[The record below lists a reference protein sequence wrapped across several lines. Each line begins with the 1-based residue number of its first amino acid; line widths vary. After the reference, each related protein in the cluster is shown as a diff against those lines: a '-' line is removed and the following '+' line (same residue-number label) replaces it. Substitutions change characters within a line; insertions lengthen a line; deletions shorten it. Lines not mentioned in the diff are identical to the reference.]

1 MFLGTFAWSF
11 VFVSLPFYIETIAHG
26 DAASTLR
33 WTGWILG
40 ISPLVTVLTA
50 PLWGRYA
57 ERRRP
62 RRLYVAVQAFQ
73 GVAFFGMV
81 VATTL
86 PGLFLA
92 RLLLGVM
99 GAASTFAFMMA
110 GRSGDAFT
118 VRRQVAA
125 IHSGM
130 PIGQV
135 IGPLAGALIAARIGF
150 RPSFVVGALILLGC
164 AALVGWLAPEPVD
177 ARPRRDAPA
186 GVRLGDLVTVGLI
199 VLGANIHVF
208 FLPAIL
214 PRVLVSLGVA
224 PAATLEIGGLVIF
237 ASGVAAAL
245 GAVLTPRLGDLGTD
259 RVVIASLLTASSLCL
274 AALAVPRSVWGYGA
288 LRFFQV
294 LFITPVFPL
303 VVARIAQH
311 GSGQVIGAIN
321 SARNCRRIPRA
332 GDGDDDARL
341 GTGVGGVRDPGGPG
355 PGLRAAGAGSRHAS
369 GERVLMAQGF
379 TSRPLVDIRL
389 EEMQTAT
396 GTPPFLESI
405 SLHVRYGEFFT
416 FVGPPHSGKTAIL
429 RAIAGFLPLSGGR
442 VIVDAEDIAHLPAAR
457 RGIGYV
463 FHQGALWPHLDAR
476 AHVAFALDLA
486 GVGRDD
492 MAERIE
498 PAVRRPGLAEVA
510 GRKPDDL
517 TLEQRRRLALARA
530 LAVEPRVLL
539 LDEPLA
545 HLDPGARKTLR
556 LEVARLHRDL
566 AVTTICATRDA
577 ADALALSDR
586 IGVVENGRLLQVGDP
601 EQLYRRPASHAVAQA
616 LGPANYLPVKV
627 VEVREIGVVVATEAG
642 DRVPVAGIAFRQ
654 GSPGVLVL
662 RPETLSIVD
671 AAMARGP
678 SIPGTVSLRVFEGAR
693 YLYEIDIRTGTP
705 VRVELPATDTAI
717 FRVGDRVRVEV
728 SSDTVVLLP
737 ADT

>member
-125 IHSGM
+125 IQSGM
-130 PIGQV
+130 TIGQV

-214 PRVLVSLGVA
+214 PRILVSLGVA
-224 PAATLEIGGLVIF
+224 PAATLEVGGLVIF

-321 SARNCRRIPRA
+321 SARIA
-332 GDGDDDARL
+332 
-341 GTGVGGVRDPGGPG
+341 
-355 PGLRAAGAGSRHAS
+355 
-369 GERVLMAQGF
+369 
-379 TSRPLVDIRL
+379 
-389 EEMQTAT
+389 
-396 GTPPFLESI
+396 
-405 SLHVRYGEFFT
+405 
-416 FVGPPHSGKTAIL
+416 
-429 RAIAGFLPLSGGR
+429 AGFLGPVMATMMLAWGPASVVY
-442 VIVDAEDIAHLPAAR
+442 VILAA
-457 RGIGYV
+457 
-463 FHQGALWPHLDAR
+463 L
-476 AHVAFALDLA
+476 
-486 GVGRDD
+486 
-492 MAERIE
+492 
-498 PAVRRPGLAEVA
+498 GLGCV
-510 GRKPDDL
+510 P
-517 TLEQRRRLALARA
+517 LALAR
-530 LAVEPRVLL
+530 
-539 LDEPLA
+539 
-545 HLDPGARKTLR
+545 GT
-556 LEVARLHRDL
+556 HR
-566 AVTTICATRDA
+566 
-577 ADALALSDR
+577 
-586 IGVVENGRLLQVGDP
+586 
-601 EQLYRRPASHAVAQA
+601 AS
-616 LGPANYLPVKV
+616 
-627 VEVREIGVVVATEAG
+627 
-642 DRVPVAGIAFRQ
+642 AF
-654 GSPGVLVL
+654 
-662 RPETLSIVD
+662 
-671 AAMARGP
+671 
-678 SIPGTVSLRVFEGAR
+678 
-693 YLYEIDIRTGTP
+693 
-705 VRVELPATDTAI
+705 
-717 FRVGDRVRVEV
+717 
-728 SSDTVVLLP
+728 
-737 ADT
+737 

>member
-11 VFVSLPFYIETIAHG
+11 VFVSRPFYIETIAHG

-57 ERRRP
+57 EHRRP
-62 RRLYVAVQAFQ
+62 RRLYVAVQVFQ

-92 RLLLGVM
+92 RLVLGVM

-125 IHSGM
+125 IQSGM
-130 PIGQV
+130 TIGQV

-186 GVRLGDLVTVGLI
+186 GVRLGDLVTVGFI

-274 AALAVPRSVWGYGA
+274 AALGVPRSVWGYGA

-321 SARNCRRIPRA
+321 SARIA
-332 GDGDDDARL
+332 
-341 GTGVGGVRDPGGPG
+341 
-355 PGLRAAGAGSRHAS
+355 
-369 GERVLMAQGF
+369 
-379 TSRPLVDIRL
+379 
-389 EEMQTAT
+389 
-396 GTPPFLESI
+396 
-405 SLHVRYGEFFT
+405 
-416 FVGPPHSGKTAIL
+416 
-429 RAIAGFLPLSGGR
+429 AGFLGPVMATTMLAWGPASVVY
-442 VIVDAEDIAHLPAAR
+442 VILAA
-457 RGIGYV
+457 
-463 FHQGALWPHLDAR
+463 L
-476 AHVAFALDLA
+476 
-486 GVGRDD
+486 
-492 MAERIE
+492 
-498 PAVRRPGLAEVA
+498 GLGCV
-510 GRKPDDL
+510 P
-517 TLEQRRRLALARA
+517 LALAR
-530 LAVEPRVLL
+530 
-539 LDEPLA
+539 
-545 HLDPGARKTLR
+545 GT
-556 LEVARLHRDL
+556 HR
-566 AVTTICATRDA
+566 
-577 ADALALSDR
+577 
-586 IGVVENGRLLQVGDP
+586 
-601 EQLYRRPASHAVAQA
+601 AS
-616 LGPANYLPVKV
+616 
-627 VEVREIGVVVATEAG
+627 
-642 DRVPVAGIAFRQ
+642 AF
-654 GSPGVLVL
+654 
-662 RPETLSIVD
+662 
-671 AAMARGP
+671 
-678 SIPGTVSLRVFEGAR
+678 
-693 YLYEIDIRTGTP
+693 
-705 VRVELPATDTAI
+705 
-717 FRVGDRVRVEV
+717 
-728 SSDTVVLLP
+728 
-737 ADT
+737 